1 MLLKTHRIAHSR
13 NSGKYLFIIFMTL
26 LQYLTVGIGTA
37 GTDGIPTAGGDKHP
51 HMPDT
56 QLCADRRQVAR
67 RALQDEMDEA
77 MTKNRHQAGKLFS
90 T

>member
-1 MLLKTHRIAHSR
+1 MLKTHRIAHSR

-51 HMPDT
+51 HMPDRNCVPIGVKWLDE
-56 QLCADRRQVAR
+56 LCKMKWMRQ
-67 RALQDEMDEA
+67 
-77 MTKNRHQAGKLFS
+77 
-90 T
+90 